1 LTRSG
6 VCTIVGNN
14 RIRQS
19 CRPLMLL
26 WLAAALLVS
35 CGGTGPRLTES
46 GEWQTSTPE
55 QQGMLSER
63 LAQLFA
69 AVVQQD
75 LDVHSILIIRHGAI
89 VAEGYAHPYQQDT
102 VHELF
107 SVTKSFVSALVGIA
121 IENGNVAGI
130 DQRVLDLFPDRTFEN
145 SDERKQS
152 MTVEHLLT
160 MTTGLDWTEGPAIYG
175 QISRSPDWVEFVLD
189 RPMVSEPGRE
199 FNYCSG
205 CIHVLSAILQA
216 TAGETT
222 LDFAQTHLFEP
233 LGISDVI
240 WQVDAQGIAN
250 GGWGMQMR
258 PRDMAKLG
266 HLFLNG
272 GEWEGDRVIPAG
284 WVEDSTAAQV
294 ETGTELDYGYL
305 WWSYPPL
312 QAYVARG
319 LGGQQILVMPEWD
332 VVVVFTAQLD
342 DDQGLFDLVQAFVE
356 PAVVSNTPLP
366 DNPEGQAELKAQI
379 AAFEHP

>member
-1 LTRSG
+1 
-6 VCTIVGNN
+6 
-14 RIRQS
+14 
-19 CRPLMLL
+19 
-26 WLAAALLVS
+26 
-35 CGGTGPRLTES
+35 
-46 GEWQTSTPE
+46 
-55 QQGMLSER
+55 MLSGQ

-75 LDVHSILIIRHGAI
+75 LDVHSILVIRHGAI
-89 VAEGYAHPYQQDT
+89 VAEAYAHPYQQDT

-121 IENGNVAGI
+121 IEDGNVAGI
-130 DQRVLDLFPDRTFEN
+130 DQRVLDLFPGRTFEN

-160 MTTGLDWTEGPAIYG
+160 MTTGLDWTEGPAFYG

-189 RPMVSEPGRE
+189 LPMVSEPGRQ

-205 CIHVLSAILQA
+205 CSHVLSAIVQA
-216 TAGETT
+216 TGEGTT

-240 WQVDAQGIAN
+240 WQADVQGIAN
-250 GGWGMQMR
+250 GGWGLQMR

-266 HLFLNG
+266 QVFLNG
-272 GEWEGDRVIPAG
+272 GEWEGDQVIPAD
-284 WVEDSTAAQV
+284 WVEASTAAQV
-294 ETGTELDYGYL
+294 KTGTGLDYGYL
-305 WWSYPPL
+305 WWLYPPL

-319 LGGQQILVMPEWD
+319 LGGQQVLVMPEQD

-356 PAVVSNTPLP
+356 PGIVSPKPLP

-379 AAFEHP
+379 AAFERP

>member
-1 LTRSG
+1 MRSG
-6 VCTIVGNN
+6 VCTIVGND
-14 RIRQS
+14 RIRRS
-19 CRPLMLL
+19 CRPLLLL

-35 CGGTGPRLTES
+35 CGGTGPGLTAS
-46 GEWQTSTPE
+46 GKWQTSTPE

-75 LDVHSILIIRHGAI
+75 LDVHSMLIIRHGAI

-121 IENGNVAGI
+121 IENDNVADI

-205 CIHVLSAILQA
+205 CTHVLSAILQA

-284 WVEDSTAAQV
+284 WVEDSTAARV
-294 ETGTELDYGYL
+294 GTGTGLGYGYL

-312 QAYVARG
+312 EAYVARG

-379 AAFEHP
+379 AAFERP

>member
-1 LTRSG
+1 
-6 VCTIVGNN
+6 
-14 RIRQS
+14 
-19 CRPLMLL
+19 
-26 WLAAALLVS
+26 
-35 CGGTGPRLTES
+35 
-46 GEWQTSTPE
+46 
-55 QQGMLSER
+55 
-63 LAQLFA
+63 
-69 AVVQQD
+69 
-75 LDVHSILIIRHGAI
+75 
-89 VAEGYAHPYQQDT
+89 
-102 VHELF
+102 
-107 SVTKSFVSALVGIA
+107 
-121 IENGNVAGI
+121 
-130 DQRVLDLFPDRTFEN
+130 
-145 SDERKQS
+145 
-152 MTVEHLLT
+152 
-160 MTTGLDWTEGPAIYG
+160 
-175 QISRSPDWVEFVLD
+175 VLD

-205 CIHVLSAILQA
+205 CTHVLSAILQA

-284 WVEDSTAAQV
+284 WVEDSTAARV
-294 ETGTELDYGYL
+294 GTGTGLGYGYL

-312 QAYVARG
+312 EAYVARG
-319 LGGQQILVMPEWD
+319 LGGQQILVMPERD
-332 VVVVFTAQLD
+332 VVMVFTAQLD

-379 AAFEHP
+379 AAFERP